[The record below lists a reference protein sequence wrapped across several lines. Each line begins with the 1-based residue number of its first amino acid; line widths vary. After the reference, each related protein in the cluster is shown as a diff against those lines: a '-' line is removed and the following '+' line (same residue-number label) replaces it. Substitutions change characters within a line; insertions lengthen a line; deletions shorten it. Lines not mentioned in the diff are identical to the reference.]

1 MQTTT
6 KKSNI
11 LAPVHKL
18 KEYAGERPLQYSA
31 NVRVSKQERI
41 DAEEVITSAL
51 DFTFGSGLLRDLRL
65 KMGQGPASIPETIE
79 AEYDGVKHSITPDQ
93 YQIMQ
98 YFINYPGPANDPRH
112 KPMNE
117 KSLNTIIASIKSK
130 DDSSFKYV
138 SKQKF
143 PVKWRIHNGTDL
155 VEIADTINPACLIVW
170 DARKEKTS
178 TGAHVTPYV
187 FRSAPPDVDAL
198 RAVAA
203 TAALQ
208 LPSTKYDP
216 RKDLKDFVFSCG
228 MPNEFKDNF
237 RAGPKSTCFAGMNDA
252 TVATFGRMMCSALSV
267 WKKDTKNPWF
277 NDKNEPD
284 FQEIWAEVSDQV
296 YKNPEQT
303 PGTPYICL
311 TMKAA
316 YELMVKGGVEPE
328 AARAMVFETSD
339 ETEIKEKENRP
350 ISKNRQIH
358 PLLLGEAYYI
368 ADTIVHG
375 GKLHDILNFG
385 HVKPK
390 EEMLTAMKDGKPRA
404 GRMYYVYNKAIS
416 SVVTAFSKK
425 SNELLGCVPG
435 HFSAYGLNPTTVN
448 DKTIGIDEY
457 LRSLIPEKGRSK
469 SGIFGDDAISKDDDG
484 CSSTDISRND
494 YNISDIEVFIDAGF
508 VAQTLRN
515 DITDMGHA
523 MGNLQIRFMLFY
535 LSLCG
540 FDTPMANATV
550 FNAGM
555 GSRYT
560 LLFIYLGSN
569 SGGPRTTPRNINI
582 NYARRLY
589 ASILH
594 NRYAWFAKATDDK
607 GKVTYV
613 ISDATALRNFILE
626 CLIKGIPW
634 TKKTDEYYHTR
645 LGISFKDEY
654 SGRRIKPGNLVTKTE
669 DFEDHFFLGGR
680 IKLVDGK
687 YVSQIRPERLICG
700 LVHHQK
706 GGKMAVMAC
715 YARAFSAMI
724 LFGTDRAYFNVV
736 EPYCRSCALALPKR
750 TPENVNEFADLM
762 EVYCPGTQ
770 QIRTLVEVDEN
781 ARFEAPSYDFC
792 FALRTGMAVVGTE
805 QPEVNDRDWGS
816 FGPLEDV
823 AVVTPMKEHRMP
835 EAAAGTGKVWS
846 DFGDIDDVLE
856 PLAERRVPAVN
867 TAKTERLAENITASK
882 EKKRLLREAEKEK
895 KAKEEEDRLILLR
908 EQQEQDRI
916 ENERLAEKYAKKQER
931 MNEKKIEE
939 EQQKM
944 EEPEVVEEAAPE
956 VLVDEENLM
965 PEEPVVKL
973 PKEVRGAFKN
983 VVNYLTWIKPIP
995 QPSASTAQVLMK
1007 AHPQFNTLM
1016 KFARIFKE
1024 ALKWQ
1029 EFSGS
1034 QQAQFNEGLEDT
1046 LALIRAVALCNGTN
1060 KETGI
1065 APPPHVTRQAAVI
1078 KHPNLDCFI
1087 DPKYPIPDTVKV
1099 KHIYVID
1106 TIYSFMRSILKFST
1120 LQQLIP
1126 QLKPFDIYAN
1136 LEDSDEL

>member
-1 MQTTT
+1 
-6 KKSNI
+6 
-11 LAPVHKL
+11 
-18 KEYAGERPLQYSA
+18 
-31 NVRVSKQERI
+31 
-41 DAEEVITSAL
+41 
-51 DFTFGSGLLRDLRL
+51 
-65 KMGQGPASIPETIE
+65 
-79 AEYDGVKHSITPDQ
+79 
-93 YQIMQ
+93 
-98 YFINYPGPANDPRH
+98 
-112 KPMNE
+112 
-117 KSLNTIIASIKSK
+117 
-130 DDSSFKYV
+130 
-138 SKQKF
+138 
-143 PVKWRIHNGTDL
+143 
-155 VEIADTINPACLIVW
+155 
-170 DARKEKTS
+170 
-178 TGAHVTPYV
+178 
-187 FRSAPPDVDAL
+187 
-198 RAVAA
+198 
-203 TAALQ
+203 
-208 LPSTKYDP
+208 
-216 RKDLKDFVFSCG
+216 
-228 MPNEFKDNF
+228 
-237 RAGPKSTCFAGMNDA
+237 
-252 TVATFGRMMCSALSV
+252 
-267 WKKDTKNPWF
+267 
-277 NDKNEPD
+277 
-284 FQEIWAEVSDQV
+284 
-296 YKNPEQT
+296 
-303 PGTPYICL
+303 
-311 TMKAA
+311 
-316 YELMVKGGVEPE
+316 
-328 AARAMVFETSD
+328 
-339 ETEIKEKENRP
+339 
-350 ISKNRQIH
+350 
-358 PLLLGEAYYI
+358 
-368 ADTIVHG
+368 
-375 GKLHDILNFG
+375 
-385 HVKPK
+385 
-390 EEMLTAMKDGKPRA
+390 
-404 GRMYYVYNKAIS
+404 
-416 SVVTAFSKK
+416 
-425 SNELLGCVPG
+425 
-435 HFSAYGLNPTTVN
+435 
-448 DKTIGIDEY
+448 
-457 LRSLIPEKGRSK
+457 
-469 SGIFGDDAISKDDDG
+469 
-484 CSSTDISRND
+484 
-494 YNISDIEVFIDAGF
+494 
-508 VAQTLRN
+508 
-515 DITDMGHA
+515 
-523 MGNLQIRFMLFY
+523 
-535 LSLCG
+535 
-540 FDTPMANATV
+540 
-550 FNAGM
+550 
-555 GSRYT
+555 
-560 LLFIYLGSN
+560 
-569 SGGPRTTPRNINI
+569 
-582 NYARRLY
+582 
-589 ASILH
+589 
-594 NRYAWFAKATDDK
+594 
-607 GKVTYV
+607 
-613 ISDATALRNFILE
+613 
-626 CLIKGIPW
+626 
-634 TKKTDEYYHTR
+634 
-645 LGISFKDEY
+645 
-654 SGRRIKPGNLVTKTE
+654 
-669 DFEDHFFLGGR
+669 
-680 IKLVDGK
+680 
-687 YVSQIRPERLICG
+687 
-700 LVHHQK
+700 
-706 GGKMAVMAC
+706 MAVMAC

-1099 KHIYVID
+1099 KYI
-1106 TIYSFMRSILKFST
+1106 
-1120 LQQLIP
+1120 
-1126 QLKPFDIYAN
+1126 
-1136 LEDSDEL
+1136 